1 MKYKEKL
8 IKLILI
14 LSLIIIFSI
23 IFLNTNF
30 SKVHKNDDF
39 LFLKLFFKGEDI
51 STQVNSSKQINQE
64 KYIFKV
70 NYKNMNFKSINLLD
84 TYDKKTSINEKIAPG
99 TKGSFYIQLN
109 SNQNLKY
116 QIKFQ
121 SINEKPK
128 NLKFKALQGEKLL
141 AESNTLEGLS
151 EKLYGYIR
159 KNEEI
164 NINVCWY
171 WYYEEKIDTD
181 INDFQDTIDSQNIR
195 KYQFNV
201 FVLGEEEW

>member
-51 STQVNSSKQINQE
+51 STQVNSSKQMNQE
-64 KYIFKV
+64 KYIFRV

-141 AESNTLEGLS
+141 AESNTLEVLS

-171 WYYEEKIDTD
+171 WDYEEKIDTD

>member
-14 LSLIIIFSI
+14 LSLVIIFSI

-116 QIKFQ
+116 QIKF
-121 SINEKPK
+121 PP
-128 NLKFKALQGEKLL
+128 LL
-141 AESNTLEGLS
+141 
-151 EKLYGYIR
+151 
-159 KNEEI
+159 
-164 NINVCWY
+164 
-171 WYYEEKIDTD
+171 
-181 INDFQDTIDSQNIR
+181 
-195 KYQFNV
+195 
-201 FVLGEEEW
+201 

>member
-1 MKYKEKL
+1 
-8 IKLILI
+8 
-14 LSLIIIFSI
+14 
-23 IFLNTNF
+23 
-30 SKVHKNDDF
+30 
-39 LFLKLFFKGEDI
+39 
-51 STQVNSSKQINQE
+51 
-64 KYIFKV
+64 
-70 NYKNMNFKSINLLD
+70 MNFKSINLLD

-171 WYYEEKIDTD
+171 WDYEEKIDTD